1 MNEHTLVGMFTDVE
15 YAQQG
20 DRHDLSV
27 NPHPTVRCA
36 ETPCLHATCQVSCSL
51 FLIYEC
57 DKCVWCP
64 PSICLHKFKSLAS
77 DPWVA
82 REEGLG
88 GRGKEGAQG
97 GILDGV
103 IHILLVTQLFL
114 YQCVV
119 NMCVCVCVCVTLYE
133 LLCVCVCHCLCLCL
147 CVCLY
152 HYVCVKSYIYK
163 GEDEVVVQSWL
174 FQFGTHVCGSYGYCW
189 YHLIP
194 GFDLMDRH
202 CSGSHWVMDWFWQNG
217 CAVFMFVCI
226 H

>member
-1 MNEHTLVGMFTDVE
+1 MNEHTFVGMFTDVE

-51 FLIYEC
+51 FLIYEW

-64 PSICLHKFKSLAS
+64 SSICLHKFKSLAS

-97 GILDGV
+97 GILGGV

-119 NMCVCVCVCVTLYE
+119 NMCVCVCVSLCMSY
-133 LLCVCVCHCLCLCL
+133 CVCVCVSLLVSLSLCLFVSL
-147 CVCLY
+147 CVC
-152 HYVCVKSYIYK
+152 
-163 GEDEVVVQSWL
+163 
-174 FQFGTHVCGSYGYCW
+174 
-189 YHLIP
+189 
-194 GFDLMDRH
+194 
-202 CSGSHWVMDWFWQNG
+202 
-217 CAVFMFVCI
+217 
-226 H
+226 